1 MPVPEAA
8 TAQLQLR
15 ATGVTD
21 VGLKRRHNE
30 DFIVVRDDLA
40 LYAVCDGAG
49 GHDSGDVAAETAAR
63 SMGSFLEQSN
73 EASHGVPP
81 FDRFGL
87 AVDARRLATAL
98 HRANADVLSVSRAM
112 GSKKGMGAV
121 VVATLFSS
129 ASALVHVAHA
139 GDSRCYRLR
148 AGNLEQLTQDHSV
161 INDVIEQRPDI
172 EEEMLARLPRN
183 AVTRALGVD
192 EHLRVSTKSYE
203 VVDGDRYLLCSD
215 GLTGPVSASTIGQI
229 LRKGVPPEET
239 VALLIEAAKAGGAPD
254 NVSAIVIDCVSPRTA
269 ALPITIS
276 HVEDSDESRD
286 SQPELLILGVE
297 DVSVEGTDV
306 TNDEELARLLSGL
319 MK

>member
-1 MPVPEAA
+1 MTAEQA
-8 TAQLQLR
+8 TTPQLQLR
-15 ATGVTD
+15 AAGVTD
-21 VGLKRRHNE
+21 VGLKRKHNE

-40 LYAVCDGAG
+40 LFAVCDGAG

-63 SMGSFLEQSN
+63 SMGSFVEHTA
-73 EASHGVPP
+73 EAQRGRPP

-121 VVATLFSS
+121 VVATLFSTES
-129 ASALVHVAHA
+129 GLVHVAHA

-148 AGNLEQLTQDHSV
+148 AGNLEQLTKDHSV

-192 EHLRVSTKSYE
+192 EHLRVTTKSYE
-203 VVDGDRYLLCSD
+203 VVDGDRFLLCSD
-215 GLTGPVSASTIGQI
+215 GLTGPVSTSTIGEI
-229 LRKGVPPEET
+229 LQRGAAPEET

-254 NVSAIVIDCVSPRTA
+254 NVSSIVIDCTSPRTA
-269 ALPITIS
+269 ALPITVS
-276 HVEDSDESRD
+276 QTDEDGEGRD
-286 SQPELLILGVE
+286 SQPELLIVGVE
-297 DVSVEGTDV
+297 DVSVGGADLTD
-306 TNDEELARLLSGL
+306 DEELARLLSGL
-319 MK
+319 VK